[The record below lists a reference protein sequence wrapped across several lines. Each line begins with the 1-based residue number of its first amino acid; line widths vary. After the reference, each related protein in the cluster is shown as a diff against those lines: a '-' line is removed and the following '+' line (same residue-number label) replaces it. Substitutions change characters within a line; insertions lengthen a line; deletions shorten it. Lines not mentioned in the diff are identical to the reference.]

1 MPRQAAKT
9 DTYHAETRD
18 TLRSLGYIVIDTSR
32 MGEGYPDLVA
42 VDPEGKVTLIEV
54 KSKGGTATEAEVE
67 FMLRMVNPAYR
78 IAFSVEQAIRIMR
91 ERVGRM

>member
-18 TLRSLGYIVIDTSR
+18 TLRSLGYTVIDTAR
-32 MGEGYPDLVA
+32 IGNGFPDLMV
-42 VDPEGKVTLIEV
+42 VDADGFVTLIEV
-54 KSKGGTATEAEVE
+54 KSDGGSATESEVQ
-67 FMLRMVNPAYR
+67 FMLKFVNQAYR

-91 ERVGRM
+91 NDG